1 MPLLLVVVVLLAG
14 HVIFQEFQKWK
25 GKPEMKNFKNLAIVA
40 AVIVAAGLVFALKHN
55 QAQSSES
62 APAVAAEAVRTSTEA
77 TDGAAETP
85 AALPRMVDLGADKC
99 IPCKMMAPILNEVA
113 EATDGTATIY
123 KLNVDEQQQVAAQ
136 YGIRSI
142 PTMIL
147 FKDGKEVERIVG
159 VKSKEA
165 VIASINKVQ

>member
-1 MPLLLVVVVLLAG
+1 MKGLIIALVVIAVVAILLVRSYN
-14 HVIFQEFQKWK
+14 K
-25 GKPEMKNFKNLAIVA
+25 MKN
-40 AVIVAAGLVFALKHN
+40 
-55 QAQSSES
+55 
-62 APAVAAEAVRTSTEA
+62 APAVADSELIEHLTAQNFAHKTKNGVV
-77 TDGAAETP
+77 
-85 AALPRMVDLGADKC
+85 LVDFWADWC
-99 IPCKMMAPILNEVA
+99 MPCKMMAPILNEVA

-165 VIASINKVQ
+165 VIASIKKVQ

>member
-1 MPLLLVVVVLLAG
+1 MKMKGLIIALVVIAVVAILLVRSYN
-14 HVIFQEFQKWK
+14 K
-25 GKPEMKNFKNLAIVA
+25 MKN
-40 AVIVAAGLVFALKHN
+40 
-55 QAQSSES
+55 
-62 APAVAAEAVRTSTEA
+62 APAVADSELIEHLTAQNFAHKTKNGVV
-77 TDGAAETP
+77 
-85 AALPRMVDLGADKC
+85 LVDFWADWC
-99 IPCKMMAPILNEVA
+99 MPCKMMAPILNEVA
-113 EATDGTATIY
+113 VATDGTATIY

-165 VIASINKVQ
+165 VIASIKKVQ

>member
-1 MPLLLVVVVLLAG
+1 MKMKGLIIALIVIAVVAILLVRSYN
-14 HVIFQEFQKWK
+14 K
-25 GKPEMKNFKNLAIVA
+25 MKN
-40 AVIVAAGLVFALKHN
+40 
-55 QAQSSES
+55 
-62 APAVAAEAVRTSTEA
+62 APAVADSELIEHLTAQNFAHKTKNGVV
-77 TDGAAETP
+77 
-85 AALPRMVDLGADKC
+85 LVDFWADWC
-99 IPCKMMAPILNEVA
+99 MPCKMMAPILNEVA
-113 EATDGTATIY
+113 VATDGTATIY

-165 VIASINKVQ
+165 VIASIKKVQ

>member
-1 MPLLLVVVVLLAG
+1 MKGLIIALIVIAVVAILLVRSYN
-14 HVIFQEFQKWK
+14 K
-25 GKPEMKNFKNLAIVA
+25 MKN
-40 AVIVAAGLVFALKHN
+40 
-55 QAQSSES
+55 
-62 APAVAAEAVRTSTEA
+62 APAVADSELIEHLTAQNFAHKTKNGVV
-77 TDGAAETP
+77 
-85 AALPRMVDLGADKC
+85 LVDFWADWC
-99 IPCKMMAPILNEVA
+99 MPCKMMAPILNEVA
-113 EATDGTATIY
+113 VATDGTATIY

-165 VIASINKVQ
+165 VIASIKKVQ

>member
-1 MPLLLVVVVLLAG
+1 MKMKGLIIALVVIAVV
-14 HVIFQEFQKWK
+14 VILFMRSYNK
-25 GKPEMKNFKNLAIVA
+25 MKN
-40 AVIVAAGLVFALKHN
+40 
-55 QAQSSES
+55 
-62 APAVAAEAVRTSTEA
+62 APAVADSELIEHLTAQNFDHKTKKGVV
-77 TDGAAETP
+77 
-85 AALPRMVDLGADKC
+85 LVDFWADWC
-99 IPCKMMAPILNEVA
+99 MPCKMMAPILNEVA

-147 FKDGKEVERIVG
+147 FSDGKEVERIIG

-165 VIASINKVQ
+165 VIASINKAK

>member
-1 MPLLLVVVVLLAG
+1 MKGLIIALVVIAVVAILLVRSYN
-14 HVIFQEFQKWK
+14 K
-25 GKPEMKNFKNLAIVA
+25 MKN
-40 AVIVAAGLVFALKHN
+40 
-55 QAQSSES
+55 
-62 APAVAAEAVRTSTEA
+62 APAVADSELIEHLTAQNFAHKTKNGVV
-77 TDGAAETP
+77 
-85 AALPRMVDLGADKC
+85 LVDFWADWC
-99 IPCKMMAPILNEVA
+99 MPCKMMAPILNEVA

>member
-1 MPLLLVVVVLLAG
+1 MKMKGLIIALVVIAVVAILLVRSYN
-14 HVIFQEFQKWK
+14 K
-25 GKPEMKNFKNLAIVA
+25 MKN
-40 AVIVAAGLVFALKHN
+40 
-55 QAQSSES
+55 
-62 APAVAAEAVRTSTEA
+62 APAVADSELIEHLTAQNFAHKTKNGVV
-77 TDGAAETP
+77 
-85 AALPRMVDLGADKC
+85 LVDFWADWC
-99 IPCKMMAPILNEVA
+99 MPCKMMAPILNEVA
-113 EATDGTATIY
+113 VATDGTATIY

>member
-1 MPLLLVVVVLLAG
+1 MKGLIIALVVIAVVAILLVRSYN
-14 HVIFQEFQKWK
+14 K
-25 GKPEMKNFKNLAIVA
+25 MKN
-40 AVIVAAGLVFALKHN
+40 
-55 QAQSSES
+55 
-62 APAVAAEAVRTSTEA
+62 APAVADSELIEHLTAQNFAHKTKNGVV
-77 TDGAAETP
+77 
-85 AALPRMVDLGADKC
+85 LVDFWADWC

-165 VIASINKVQ
+165 AIASINKVQ

>member
-1 MPLLLVVVVLLAG
+1 MKMKGLIIALIVIAVVAILLVRSYN
-14 HVIFQEFQKWK
+14 K
-25 GKPEMKNFKNLAIVA
+25 MKN
-40 AVIVAAGLVFALKHN
+40 
-55 QAQSSES
+55 
-62 APAVAAEAVRTSTEA
+62 APAVADSELIEHLTAQNFAHKTKNGVV
-77 TDGAAETP
+77 
-85 AALPRMVDLGADKC
+85 LVDFWADWC
-99 IPCKMMAPILNEVA
+99 MPCKMMAPILNEVA